1 MDISESLGT
10 TPGWG
15 GKTFIVQGFGN
26 VGLHTT
32 RYLTRAG
39 ATCIGVIEH
48 DGTLFNPEGIDPK
61 LLEDYKNEH
70 GTIVGYQ
77 NAKPYEGENLM
88 FEKCD
93 IFIPAAVE
101 KVITSENANRIQAK
115 VGITLL

>member
-1 MDISESLGT
+1 
-10 TPGWG
+10 
-15 GKTFIVQGFGN
+15 
-26 VGLHTT
+26 TT

-101 KVITSENANRIQAK
+101 KVITSENAHRIQAK
-115 VGITLL
+115 